1 MNMAPRSLNEAEHKR
16 IAEAI
21 RTAEERTSGE
31 IYCVVAHSSDSYM
44 FPAGFIVTLAILL
57 ISFLLANLLE
67 AGWYQVNLSVFVAAQ
82 VLAVACALLV
92 LSLFPA
98 ARINFVPKRVRYRR
112 AHENALNQFLARN
125 VHITAERTGVLIFV
139 SLAEHYAEVV
149 VDSGINA
156 KMEQKDWDDVI
167 RDLTA
172 AAGRN
177 ALADGFE
184 AAIAAVGRHLAAHF
198 PPRPQNPNELDD
210 HVVEI

>member
-1 MNMAPRSLNEAEHKR
+1 MSVTPRSLNDAEHKR

-21 RTAEERTSGE
+21 RNAEEKTSGE

-57 ISFLLANLLE
+57 ISFVLANVLE
-67 AGWYQVNLSVFVAAQ
+67 AWWYQVHVSVFVAAQ

-92 LSLFPA
+92 LSLFPL
-98 ARINFVPKRVRYRR
+98 ARIYFVPKRVRYRR
-112 AHENALNQFLARN
+112 AHENALKQFLARN

-149 VDSGINA
+149 ADSGINA
-156 KMEQKDWDDVI
+156 KVGQKDWDDVI

-177 ALADGFE
+177 ALADGFV
-184 AAIAAVGRHLAAHF
+184 AAIAAVGKHLADHF
-198 PPRPQNPNELDD
+198 PPRPQNLNELDD

>member
-1 MNMAPRSLNEAEHKR
+1 MSVTPRSLNDAEHRR
-16 IAEAI
+16 IADAI
-21 RTAEERTSGE
+21 RSAEQETAGE
-31 IYCVVAHSSDSYM
+31 IYCVVAQSSDSYM

-57 ISFLLANLLE
+57 ISFVLANILE
-67 AGWYQVNLSVFVAAQ
+67 AWWFQVHLSVFIAAQ

-92 LSLFPA
+92 LSLFPQ
-98 ARINFVPKRVRYRR
+98 ARIHFVPKRVRYRR
-112 AHENALNQFLARN
+112 AHDNALKQFLARN

-149 VDSGINA
+149 ADSGINA
-156 KMEQKDWDDVI
+156 KVGQKDWDEVI

-177 ALADGFE
+177 ALADGFV
-184 AAIAAVGRHLAAHF
+184 AAISAVGKHLADHF
-198 PPRPQNPNELDD
+198 PPRVQNPNELDD

>member
-1 MNMAPRSLNEAEHKR
+1 MSVTPRSLNDVEHKR
-16 IAEAI
+16 IAETI
-21 RTAEERTSGE
+21 RTAEEKTSGE

-57 ISFLLANLLE
+57 ISFVLANILE
-67 AGWYQVNLSVFVAAQ
+67 AWWFQVHLSVFVAAQ

-92 LSLFPA
+92 LSLLPTT
-98 ARINFVPKRVRYRR
+98 RIYFVPKRVRYRR
-112 AHENALNQFLARN
+112 AHENALKQFLARN

-149 VDSGINA
+149 ADSGINA
-156 KMEQKDWDDVI
+156 KVQQKDWDDVI
-167 RDLTA
+167 RDLTKS
-172 AAGRN
+172 AGRN
-177 ALADGFE
+177 ALADGFV
-184 AAIAAVGRHLAAHF
+184 AAIASVGKHLAAHF